1 MVSSIYTPN
10 KRIDYYRNLSR
21 ALMPKRISA
30 YNPNDPNPYAQTAS
44 TNLANVL
51 RGLVDTYSAQQQ
63 LGKAEQLE
71 AEQLAAQR
79 AIGSQFAQMRTP
91 GTGPTLDITE
101 TAMPISDMD
110 MVQRR
115 QPRVSRRPFSMD
127 ALEIPLEL
135 QEAAGTTPEL
145 LQGRIAEI
153 TAGRK
158 EAYTAR
164 QEAEIDRRL
173 GSIAAAIAITGEG
186 PERERLQ
193 NQRSQLL
200 AIKDAAK
207 TAVRQE
213 TRETARAK
221 EERGVAREEA
231 KAGDVPRKVFDTDTL
246 EMVMIPTREWRA
258 NRDRYKAEMPK
269 TVDVVELATGKT
281 TQITKKML
289 LQDIA
294 RGQAGEDRKYGSRR
308 GISLVDGQLVQG
320 AQPIGKT
327 QTQKE
332 VKKRVETGFHVARAG
347 SLLRKITDTPGLTGL
362 RGRAAELAGGV
373 VGQVYAPL
381 GRVVAEVISGAS
393 PEQLAEYRVAAKALI
408 AGLIEE
414 MTGEESGRFSEP
426 ERRIAETSV
435 AALEKLSSAEQV
447 GGAVRAAM
455 KAYIVHGAKSDFLLG
470 KPYDL
475 KDKKWLIKYGTELKK
490 LGLEG
495 DDIKDVLAQIRSAYR
510 FLDWDKDSRRKE

>member
-1 MVSSIYTPN
+1 MVSFIADPRI
-10 KRIDYYRNLSR
+10 KRAAQQRQLMLAR
-21 ALMPKRISA
+21 ALQPYKLPK
-30 YNPNDPNPYAQTAS
+30 NPYGGSPIAGNLQRLAEGYLAGQAGKRATSLEKAQK
-44 TNLANVL
+44 
-51 RGLVDTYSAQQQ
+51 DAQAKIMAQILQLQQ
-63 LGKAEQLE
+63 LPAGSTLNVEE
-71 AEQLAAQR
+71 AEEIRGIGDDGRIIPAQ
-79 AIGSQFAQMRTP
+79 
-91 GTGPTLDITE
+91 
-101 TAMPISDMD
+101 
-110 MVQRR
+110 
-115 QPRVSRRPFSMD
+115 VSRRPYSTEMPTIS
-127 ALEIPLEL
+127 AEVLE
-135 QEAAGTTPEL
+135 
-145 LQGRIAEI
+145 
-153 TAGRK
+153 TAGLSPAGWQLAEQKARTAGK
-158 EAYTAR
+158 TAYTAA
-164 QEAEIDRRL
+164 QEAEIDRKL
-173 GSIAAAIAITGEG
+173 EAVTSAIALSGEG
-186 PERERLQ
+186 PERTQLQ
-193 NQRSQLL
+193 RQRSQLL
-200 AIKDAAK
+200 AVKDAAQ

-213 TRETARAK
+213 TQEITRAK
-221 EERGVAREEA
+221 EARGAAREEA
-231 KAGDVPRKVFDTDTL
+231 KAGDVPRKVFNTETL
-246 EMVMIPTREWRA
+246 EMEIIPTREWRA
-258 NRDRYKAEMPK
+258 DRDRYKAEMPK

-320 AQPIGKT
+320 AQPIGKK

-332 VKKRVETGFHVARAG
+332 VKKRVETGFHVAKAG

-362 RGRAAELAGGV
+362 RGRAAELVGGIAG
-373 VGQVYAPL
+373 QAYAPL
-381 GRVVAEVISGAS
+381 GEFLSEVISGAS
-393 PEQLAEYRVAAKALI
+393 PEQLAEYRVAAKTLI

-490 LGLEG
+490 LGLER